1 VLKDF
6 RSFIMRGSVVD
17 LAVGIVIG
25 AAFTAVVQSFVR
37 DLLTPLLAI
46 GGGGLDFSEYS
57 LKVGGA
63 RFAYGSFVNA
73 VISFLIAAAA
83 IWFLVVKPMEVYK
96 ERRERRS
103 HATPEDT
110 SRPCPECRMEVSKE
124 ARRCPFCTTEIGVWR
139 PAEEVPS
146 GPR

>member
-6 RSFIMRGSVVD
+6 RSFIMRGNVID
-17 LAVGIVIG
+17 LAIGIVIG
-25 AAFTAVVQSFVR
+25 AAFTAVVQSFVK
-37 DLLTPLLAI
+37 DMLTPLLAI
-46 GGGGLDFSEYS
+46 GGGGLNFSEYS
-57 LKVGGA
+57 VKIGGA
-63 RFAYGSFVNA
+63 TFHYGNFINA
-73 VISFLIAAAA
+73 VIAFLLAAVVVF
-83 IWFLVVKPMEVYK
+83 FLVIKPMEIYR

-139 PAEEVPS
+139 PAEEVLGGS
-146 GPR
+146 R